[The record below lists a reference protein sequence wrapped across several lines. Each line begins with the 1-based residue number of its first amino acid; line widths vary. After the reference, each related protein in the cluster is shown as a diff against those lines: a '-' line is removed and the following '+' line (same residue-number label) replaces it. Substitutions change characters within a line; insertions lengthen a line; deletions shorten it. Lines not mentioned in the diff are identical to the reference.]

1 MVKRKLSEASSKQE
15 RPAKKEGLSPSF
27 KKNHGEKRE
36 PSGDAWSKSKKKRMR
51 TMKAKETLGDKG
63 TVESADKEENSK
75 RKQRFERK
83 KANQAKKVNK
93 VEPANKEDSEVLES
107 VSPELQTQ
115 GKQSALQKS
124 FLARLSGS
132 RFRELNEEL
141 YTTTSQNAFQRFSSK
156 PELYDQYHEGFRTQ
170 VEQWPINPVNLIV
183 KWLSCNFQ
191 KHGECFVADFGCGDA
206 ELAKKLLS
214 VTHKGKCPF
223 QIHSFDLVASCDL
236 VTACDM
242 SNVPL
247 QEKTIDVAVFCL
259 SLMGTNLADFLREA
273 HRVLKDKG
281 TLKIAEVRSRFE
293 SKAKKDELNDFI
305 EILETLG
312 FSANKIDKKNTMFVM
327 IECKKNGK
335 KPDVKLEWSAKP
347 CIYKRR

>member
-1 MVKRKLSEASSKQE
+1 MVKRKHSEDSSKKD
-15 RPAKKEGLSPSF
+15 RLTKKEGTSPSF

-36 PSGDAWSKSKKKRMR
+36 PSSDTWSKSKKKRIR
-51 TMKAKETLGDKG
+51 TMKAKETLADKG
-63 TVESADKEENSK
+63 NIESTDKGENSK
-75 RKQRFERK
+75 RKQRSERK
-83 KANQAKKVNK
+83 KANQEKKVTK
-93 VEPANKEDSEVLES
+93 GEPAIKEDSEVLES
-107 VSPELQTQ
+107 VSAELQTN

-141 YTTTSQNAFQRFSSK
+141 YTTTSQDAFQRFSSK
-156 PELYDQYHEGFRTQ
+156 PELYNQYHEGFRTQ
-170 VEQWPINPVNLIV
+170 VEQWPINPVNVIV

-191 KHGECFVADFGCGDA
+191 KHDECLVADFGCGDA
-206 ELAKKLLS
+206 ELAKKLLT

-223 QIHSFDLVASCDL
+223 QIHSFDLVSSSDL

-273 HRVLKDKG
+273 HRVLKNKG

-293 SKAKKDELNDFI
+293 SKTKKDELNDFI

-312 FSANKIDKKNTMFVM
+312 FTANKIDKKNTMFVM

-335 KPDVKLEWSAKP
+335 KPDLNLEWSAKP